1 MSGGVG
7 GRGLATPSYPIRRW
21 GKKRGRKA
29 AGITCRRKQNPPAK
43 EKECCLQK
51 KKLDKR
57 KPIVY
62 YCPCR
67 LRKAGVSRGGAVW
80 QLVGLITRRSGVQVP
95 PPQLYGSVAQLA
107 RAFGSYPECH
117 RFESYLS
124 HAINPQD
131 CLIPGIFLFAFY
143 ACTGDPMSWLRVSKI
158 MPHRECTANKKGIV
172 YPVYLFSNTGDT
184 A

>member
-1 MSGGVG
+1 MRSRRRKTEKICLEQDGTSSHLFCIGDG
-7 GRGLATPSYPIRRW
+7 GRA
-21 GKKRGRKA
+21 RGREA
-29 AGITCRRKQNPPAK
+29 AGITRRRKQYPPVK
-43 EKECCLQK
+43 EKECRLQK

-67 LRKAGVSRGGAVW
+67 LRRAGVSRGGAVW

-124 HAINPQD
+124 HSRSPE
-131 CLIPGIFLFAFY
+131 
-143 ACTGDPMSWLRVSKI
+143 S
-158 MPHRECTANKKGIV
+158 
-172 YPVYLFSNTGDT
+172 
-184 A
+184 